1 MTQRIVHPLEPVY
14 NGNSRV
20 LVLGTMPSPKSR
32 EYGFYYSHPQNRFW
46 RILADLYEL
55 SLPKTNDERRAILLS
70 HRIALWDVLKSC
82 VIEGADDGSIREPV
96 PNDIAALLARTRIH
110 TVFTTGSK
118 AAALYRRL
126 CLEDTGLAAVALPS
140 TSPANCRFYSYEKLL
155 DAYRVLR
162 AAAESARPLS

>member
-1 MTQRIVHPLEPVY
+1 VSELIVHPLKPVY
-14 NGNSRV
+14 DENSRA

-46 RILADLYEL
+46 RVVSDLYAAP
-55 SLPKTNDERRAILLS
+55 LPQTNEEKTAFLLR

-82 VIEGADDGSIREPV
+82 RINGADDASIRDPV
-96 PNDIAALLARTRIH
+96 PNDIAGLLAKTNIRA
-110 TVFTTGSK
+110 VFTTGTK

-126 CLEDTGLAAVALPS
+126 CRKQTGVDAIALPS

-155 DAYRVLR
+155 DAYRVL
-162 AAAESARPLS
+162 PNYTG